1 MNHAARIFLGTSVSD
16 ESLDSA
22 RESTLVNVDDPKRAY
37 SSFWWR
43 LVLSAVI
50 ATGGIAVSSPAVVIG
65 AMLIAPLMSPML
77 GTTLAVALGDVGA
90 ALRTLL
96 VTVAGAAACI
106 AVAIAVAAVIPVDID
121 TQSNTEILSRVS
133 PRLADLV
140 IALASG
146 LMASIA
152 VLRDDIPDALPGV
165 AIAAAIVPPLCVV
178 GCALYAGDLASA
190 AGAMVLF
197 LANYLAIQMSGF
209 LFFLAVGVRRKH
221 TELSEGGVKGRR
233 AAWLA
238 SVLVGIV
245 LICIP
250 LAITSF
256 DAVQRNT
263 DKATVRDVA
272 AEWLEGSSYRIAS
285 IKVDDARIDLGI
297 AGTGAEPSPEKLQ
310 GMLCDRG
317 LGDLPVRLSRIEEVN
332 LGAED

>member
-1 MNHAARIFLGTSVSD
+1 MNHAARIFLGAPIS
-16 ESLDSA
+16 EKGLDGA
-22 RESTLVNVDDPKRAY
+22 RESTLVNMSDPKRAY

-43 LVLSAVI
+43 LALSAII

-77 GTTLAVALGDVGA
+77 GTTLAVALGDVRA
-90 ALRTLL
+90 ALRTFLI
-96 VTVAGAAACI
+96 TVAGAAACI
-106 AVAIAVAAVIPVDID
+106 VAAIAVAAIIPVDID
-121 TQSNTEILSRVS
+121 TGTNTEILARVS
-133 PRLADLV
+133 PRLADLI

-178 GCALYAGDLASA
+178 GCALYGGDTASA

-197 LANYLAIQMSGF
+197 LANYFAIQMSGF
-209 LFFLAVGVRRKH
+209 LFFLVVGVGRKQAGRH
-221 TELSEGGVKGRR
+221 NDEMKGRR
-233 AAWLA
+233 AVWLA
-238 SVLVGIV
+238 SVLVGIA
-245 LICIP
+245 LISAP

-256 DAVQRNT
+256 DAVQRNA

-272 AEWLEGSSYRIAS
+272 TEWLEGSSYRIAS

-297 AGTGAEPSPEKLQ
+297 AGTGVEPSPEKLQ
-310 GMLCDRG
+310 SMLRDEG
-317 LGDLPVRLSRIEEVN
+317 LGDLSLRLSRLDEVTLN
-332 LGAED
+332 AEG

>member
-1 MNHAARIFLGTSVSD
+1 MNHAARIFLGASVS
-16 ESLDSA
+16 EKGLDGA
-22 RESTLVNVDDPKRAY
+22 RKSTLVNVGDPKRAY

-77 GTTLAVALGDVGA
+77 GTTLAVALGDARA
-90 ALRTLL
+90 ALRTF
-96 VTVAGAAACI
+96 VITVAGAAACI
-106 AVAIAVAAVIPVDID
+106 VAAIAVSAIIPVDID
-121 TQSNTEILSRVS
+121 TGSNTEILARVS
-133 PRLADLV
+133 PRLADLI

-178 GCALYAGDLASA
+178 GCALYAGDLSSA
-190 AGAMVLF
+190 AGATVLF

-209 LFFLAVGVRRKH
+209 LFFLAVGVRRKR
-221 TELSEGGVKGRR
+221 TDLSDGEMKVRR
-233 AAWLA
+233 TAWLA
-238 SVLVGIV
+238 SVLVGIA
-245 LICIP
+245 LISIP

-263 DKATVRDVA
+263 DKATVRNVA
-272 AEWLEGSSYRIAS
+272 TEWLEGSSYRIAS
-285 IKVDDARIDLGI
+285 INVDDARIELRI

-310 GMLCDRG
+310 NMLHDKG
-317 LGDLPVRLSRIEEVN
+317 IVDVPLRLSRLDEVTLN
-332 LGAED
+332 TE